1 MITSEI
7 QWLLTINWQYLF
19 LILIAGFFF
28 PPAGLGGNPLDHWT
42 SHVSVRKKRRPYS
55 KYQLLELEK
64 EFLFN
69 AYVTKQK
76 RWELARNL
84 NLTERQI
91 KIWFQ
96 NSRMKRKKSSQRLNH
111 QVQKNRDNANVN
123 NSSNLSNSSPGGTR
137 FFISLHT
144 IWSKILK
151 FGRLEMIL

>member
-1 MITSEI
+1 MGDNLINPMAFNNKVTVFIFDSYS
-7 QWLLTINWQYLF
+7 WVLLSPCWPRGGIPWTI
-19 LILIAGFFF
+19 G
-28 PPAGLGGNPLDHWT
+28 
-42 SHVSVRKKRRPYS
+42 SVRKKRRPYS

-69 AYVTKQK
+69 TYVTKQK

-111 QVQKNRDNANVN
+111 QVQKNRDNASVN
-123 NSSNLSNSSPGGTR
+123 NSSNLSNSSPGETR
-137 FFISLHT
+137 FFISLQT
-144 IWSKILK
+144 I
-151 FGRLEMIL
+151 